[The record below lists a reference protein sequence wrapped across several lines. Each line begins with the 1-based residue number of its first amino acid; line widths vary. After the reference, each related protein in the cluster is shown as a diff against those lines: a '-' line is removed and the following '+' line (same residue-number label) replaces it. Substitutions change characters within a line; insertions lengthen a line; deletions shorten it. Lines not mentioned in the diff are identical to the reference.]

1 MLGGA
6 ATHTPRPRSG
16 RKRESSF
23 TDHLDARRLPVH
35 RLTGRNWATPGEAGP
50 RMAAEES
57 FLTKLAI
64 GNRSPGYSV
73 IKHPRTHPQNPPG
86 GIARAAFR
94 AGKKHSARPRINVQ
108 TLLCCQLWQGN
119 QIDQSHHSSAER
131 CTGLRSTWK
140 RPQVTRSSRLSSRSG
155 WRHKHQTSQIAR
167 RAAKLG
173 ANGAPANF
181 GWSSTESPAARR
193 SQCDRMRPL
202 NRPPS
207 ASIRRAKAGARTK
220 QPARAGRIV
229 VDYARTRHTVTRPTL
244 ARKRET
250 PTNIIPRC
258 KAWTGFDTGPSKGL
272 GDPLCCW
279 PAKKGNSLSARGPA
293 SRTRKAQPVKTAPI
307 GRAC

>member
-94 AGKKHSARPRINVQ
+94 AGKKHSARLRIDVQ
-108 TLLCCQLWQGN
+108 TLLRCQLWQGS
-119 QIDQSHHSSAER
+119 QIDQSHHSSAGR
-131 CTGLRSTWK
+131 CTGLRSAWK
-140 RPQVTRSSRLSSRSG
+140 RPQVTRSSRLRLPDLAETD
-155 WRHKHQTSQIAR
+155 WRGIRAR
-167 RAAKLG
+167 
-173 ANGAPANF
+173 
-181 GWSSTESPAARR
+181 
-193 SQCDRMRPL
+193 
-202 NRPPS
+202 
-207 ASIRRAKAGARTK
+207 IRDGPEAG
-220 QPARAGRIV
+220 
-229 VDYARTRHTVTRPTL
+229 
-244 ARKRET
+244 
-250 PTNIIPRC
+250 
-258 KAWTGFDTGPSKGL
+258 KG
-272 GDPLCCW
+272 G
-279 PAKKGNSLSARGPA
+279 
-293 SRTRKAQPVKTAPI
+293 
-307 GRAC
+307 